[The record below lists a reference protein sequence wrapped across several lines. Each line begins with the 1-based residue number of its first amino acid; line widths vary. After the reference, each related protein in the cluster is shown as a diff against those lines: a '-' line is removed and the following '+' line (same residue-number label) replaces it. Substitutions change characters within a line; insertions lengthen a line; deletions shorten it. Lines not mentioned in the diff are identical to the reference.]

1 MTAPVTCRR
10 DASRR
15 ETAAFLAFVLGGIG
29 AHKFYLGRTGQGWL
43 CVVLFWSFVP
53 ALIAVGEGLFYLSL
67 SDTAF
72 EQASARRHGLL
83 RQMLSDAAIVVAVLL
98 VPRDQFIVTVRGE
111 TPHATCGVE
120 P

>member
-1 MTAPVTCRR
+1 MAVQAADTHGLGTSLRGAGVR
-10 DASRR
+10 D
-15 ETAAFLAFVLGGIG
+15 
-29 AHKFYLGRTGQGWL
+29 GWL
-43 CVVLFWSFVP
+43 RATGAVL

-83 RQMLSDAAIVVAVLL
+83 RQMLSDAAMVVAVLL
-98 VPRDQFIVTVRGE
+98 VPRDQFIVSVRGE